1 MRHKSRNSNI
11 ELLRIISMFLI
22 VLHHFSIHG
31 IFNSNIVVN
40 NLTVNKVIAELLVM
54 GGKVGVDLFILI
66 TGYFLIESNLR
77 ISKLFYLEA
86 QVLTYSVG
94 ILIALGMLRNIH
106 YSFLIVIK
114 SIFPVITNSY
124 WFITSY
130 VIIYVMSPVINKTIK
145 SLNKKANIEILAIL
159 VFLSFFMP
167 TFFSLKVGVSNI
179 GIFLTLYYIGALIR
193 INFQQINA
201 KQTGIKLFLSS
212 LILSIAGFA
221 TLNIVGVLF
230 DVKLFLNK
238 IMHFFSD
245 SSIFILGI
253 AIGMFLIFLNKKE
266 FSNKYINFIASLSFG
281 VYLIHDNFL
290 MRPILWNNIFHV
302 HTLLKLNPVVFVIA
316 AFLITSVIYVVCSLI
331 DMVRLLFISK
341 IFNGSILNKLFNKAW
356 KLIYPIIIKI
366 LRFFRFI
373 DVEWFFD
380 FK

>member
-316 AFLITSVIYVVCSLI
+316 AF
-331 DMVRLLFISK
+331 
-341 IFNGSILNKLFNKAW
+341 
-356 KLIYPIIIKI
+356 
-366 LRFFRFI
+366 
-373 DVEWFFD
+373 
-380 FK
+380 

>member
-373 DVEWFFD
+373 DVE
-380 FK
+380 